1 MKVVLVALPAR
12 DAFALSLFVGKVLE
26 GWQCAVAN
34 LEQPVPAGDLYV
46 VDMDA
51 WLARHGRAQAAAEL
65 AALVGERPAVL
76 VGTVP
81 ADLVQGGV
89 PWVALPRPYGA
100 PTMRSALEQAWALRA
115 RPTAPPATVESA
127 PAEVFFSTSA
137 FGITAADQIRVPK
150 AEPLPTLGE
159 GVLSIDAFRACVDT
173 SPSEPCRRFLQQLG
187 ERVAQPGAF
196 EMGVTLINGI
206 IFNPAQAWVASN
218 TPLAVMRMV
227 CRSRSLGEHVR
238 MTPLATTVDARARA
252 EQRGMAIHPLDQM
265 LFALARIGECRLP
278 H

>member
-1 MKVVLVALPAR
+1 MKAVVLGLPER
-12 DAFALSLFVGKVLE
+12 DAFALSLFVGKVLD
-26 GWQCAVAN
+26 GWQCEVVA
-34 LEQPVPAGDLYV
+34 LDQPAPAGELYV

-51 WLARHGRAQAAAEL
+51 WLVRHGQAQAL
-65 AALVGERPAVL
+65 AALKAQLGDRPAVL

-81 ADLVQGGV
+81 GNPEPGA
-89 PWVALPRPYGA
+89 PWVPLPRPYGA
-100 PTMRSALEQAWALRA
+100 QTMRSALEAAWALRA
-115 RPTAPPATVESA
+115 RPTAPPAPLDHA

-137 FGITAADQIRVPK
+137 FGITAPNQIRVPK

-159 GVLSIDAFRACVDT
+159 GVLTIDAFRACVDT